1 MDMPIRL
8 IGIVCIAFSLIFMS
22 MDIFKNQ
29 EMIQSEFE
37 ANRLAT
43 QGSLRDLQEK
53 YNDNEELSSVEMLNT
68 WLTNFVNAHGITYE
82 KLKLGFVQIETDPPL
97 YLVTVE
103 GYKDEYALL
112 SGEAYVKYT
121 SGATIISKEEEKNEQ
136 YRNWQ
141 KN

>member
-29 EMIQSEFE
+29 EMIQGEFE

-53 YNDNEELSSVEMLNT
+53 YNNNEELTSVEMLNT

-103 GYKDEYALL
+103 GYKDDYALL

-121 SGATIISKEEEKNEQ
+121 SGATIISKEEGNED
-136 YRNWQ
+136 
-141 KN
+141 

>member
-29 EMIQSEFE
+29 EMLQNEFE
-37 ANRLAT
+37 SNRLAT
-43 QGSLRDLQEK
+43 QGSLLDLQEK
-53 YNDNEELSSVEMLNT
+53 YNNNEELTSVEMLNA

-112 SGEAYVKYT
+112 SGEAYVRYT
-121 SGATIISKEEEKNEQ
+121 SGAMIISKEENENGRKND
-136 YRNWQ
+136 
-141 KN
+141 

>member
-29 EMIQSEFE
+29 EMLQNEFE
-37 ANRLAT
+37 SNRLAT
-43 QGSLRDLQEK
+43 QGSLLDLQEK
-53 YNDNEELSSVEMLNT
+53 YNNNEELTSVEMLNA

-112 SGEAYVKYT
+112 SGEAYVRYT
-121 SGATIISKEEEKNEQ
+121 SGAECSLDT
-136 YRNWQ
+136 
-141 KN
+141 

>member
-29 EMIQSEFE
+29 EMLQNEFE
-37 ANRLAT
+37 SNRLAT
-43 QGSLRDLQEK
+43 QGSLLDLQEK
-53 YNDNEELSSVEMLNT
+53 YNNNEELTSVEMLNA

-112 SGEAYVKYT
+112 SGEAYVRYT
-121 SGATIISKEEEKNEQ
+121 SGATIITKEEENIE
-136 YRNWQ
+136 R
-141 KN
+141 

>member
-29 EMIQSEFE
+29 EMLQNEFE
-37 ANRLAT
+37 SNRLAT
-43 QGSLRDLQEK
+43 QGSLLDLQEK
-53 YNDNEELSSVEMLNT
+53 YNNNEELTSVEMLNA

-82 KLKLGFVQIETDPPL
+82 KIKLGFVQIETDPPL

-112 SGEAYVKYT
+112 SGEAYVRYT
-121 SGATIISKEEEKNEQ
+121 SGATIISKEEKDE
-136 YRNWQ
+136 
-141 KN
+141 

>member
-29 EMIQSEFE
+29 EMLQNEFE
-37 ANRLAT
+37 SNRLAT
-43 QGSLRDLQEK
+43 QGSLLDLQEK
-53 YNDNEELSSVEMLNT
+53 YNNNEELTSVEMLNA

-112 SGEAYVKYT
+112 SGEAYVRYT
-121 SGATIISKEEEKNEQ
+121 SGATIISKEEKDE
-136 YRNWQ
+136 
-141 KN
+141 

>member
-1 MDMPIRL
+1 MDMPVRL

-29 EMIQSEFE
+29 EMLQNEFE
-37 ANRLAT
+37 SNRLAT
-43 QGSLRDLQEK
+43 QGSLLDLQEK
-53 YNDNEELSSVEMLNT
+53 YNNNEELTSVEMLNA
-68 WLTNFVNAHGITYE
+68 WLINFVNAHGITYE

-112 SGEAYVKYT
+112 SGEAYVRYT
-121 SGATIISKEEEKNEQ
+121 SGATIITKEQENED
-136 YRNWQ
+136 
-141 KN
+141 

>member
-29 EMIQSEFE
+29 EMLQNEFE
-37 ANRLAT
+37 SNRLAT
-43 QGSLRDLQEK
+43 QGSLLDLQEK
-53 YNDNEELSSVEMLNT
+53 YNNNEELTSVEMLNA

-112 SGEAYVKYT
+112 SGDAYVRYT
-121 SGATIISKEEEKNEQ
+121 SGATIITKEQENED
-136 YRNWQ
+136 
-141 KN
+141 

>member
-29 EMIQSEFE
+29 EMLQNEFE
-37 ANRLAT
+37 SNRLAT
-43 QGSLRDLQEK
+43 QGSLLDLQEK
-53 YNDNEELSSVEMLNT
+53 YNNNEELTSVEMLNA

-112 SGEAYVKYT
+112 SGEAYVRYT
-121 SGATIISKEEEKNEQ
+121 SGATIITKEQENED
-136 YRNWQ
+136 
-141 KN
+141 

>member
-29 EMIQSEFE
+29 EMLQNEFE
-37 ANRLAT
+37 SNRLAT
-43 QGSLRDLQEK
+43 QGSLLDLQEK
-53 YNDNEELSSVEMLNT
+53 YNNNEELTSVEMLNA
-68 WLTNFVNAHGITYE
+68 WLTNFVNAHGMTYE

-112 SGEAYVKYT
+112 SGEAYVRYT
-121 SGATIISKEEEKNEQ
+121 SGATIITKEEENIE
-136 YRNWQ
+136 R
-141 KN
+141 

>member
-8 IGIVCIAFSLIFMS
+8 IGIVCITFSLIFMS

-29 EMIQSEFE
+29 EMLQNEFE
-37 ANRLAT
+37 SNRLAT
-43 QGSLRDLQEK
+43 QGSLLDLQEK
-53 YNDNEELSSVEMLNT
+53 YNNNEELTSVEMLNA

-112 SGEAYVKYT
+112 SGEAYVRYT
-121 SGATIISKEEEKNEQ
+121 SGATIISKEEKDE
-136 YRNWQ
+136 
-141 KN
+141 

>member
-1 MDMPIRL
+1 MDMPVRL

-29 EMIQSEFE
+29 EMLQNEFE
-37 ANRLAT
+37 SNRLAT
-43 QGSLRDLQEK
+43 QGSLLDLQEK
-53 YNDNEELSSVEMLNT
+53 YNNNEELTSVEMLNA

-112 SGEAYVKYT
+112 SGEAYVRYI
-121 SGATIISKEEEKNEQ
+121 SGATIITKEQENED
-136 YRNWQ
+136 
-141 KN
+141 

>member
-1 MDMPIRL
+1 MDMPVRL

-29 EMIQSEFE
+29 EMLQNEFE
-37 ANRLAT
+37 SNRLAT
-43 QGSLRDLQEK
+43 QGSLLDLQEK
-53 YNDNEELSSVEMLNT
+53 YNSNEELTSVEMLNA

-112 SGEAYVKYT
+112 SGEAYVRYT
-121 SGATIISKEEEKNEQ
+121 SGATIITKEQENED
-136 YRNWQ
+136 
-141 KN
+141 

>member
-29 EMIQSEFE
+29 EMLQNEFE
-37 ANRLAT
+37 SNRLAT
-43 QGSLRDLQEK
+43 QGSLLDLQEK
-53 YNDNEELSSVEMLNT
+53 YNNNEELTSVEMLNA

-112 SGEAYVKYT
+112 SGEAYVRYT
-121 SGATIISKEEEKNEQ
+121 SGATIISKEENENGRKND
-136 YRNWQ
+136 
-141 KN
+141 

>member
-1 MDMPIRL
+1 MDMPVRVVGL
-8 IGIVCIAFSLIFMS
+8 IIIVFYLIFTS
-22 MDIFKNQ
+22 MDLFKNQ

-37 ANRLAT
+37 SNRLAT

-53 YNDNEELSSVEMLNT
+53 YNNNEELSSVEMLNT

-103 GYKDEYALL
+103 GYEDEYAIL
-112 SGEAYVKYT
+112 SGEAYVRYT
-121 SGATIISKEEEKNEQ
+121 SGATIISKEAEE
-136 YRNWQ
+136 
-141 KN
+141 